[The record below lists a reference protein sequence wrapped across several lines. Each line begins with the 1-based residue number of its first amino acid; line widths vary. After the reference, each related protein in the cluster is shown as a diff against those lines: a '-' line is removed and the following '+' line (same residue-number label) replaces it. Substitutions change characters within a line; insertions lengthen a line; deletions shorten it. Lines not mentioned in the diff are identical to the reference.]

1 MELENSIRKYEA
13 GQKIKSKEL
22 GGVLET
28 GEKVELYKEFFE
40 INKEITVYSQKVEK
54 LEELGK
60 STKKNLEETKK
71 KVKDLEKNIDKDDLN
86 EVEKVV
92 NEGGKVREI
101 MDKMRRGEKMVEGKY
116 KSGLKLLKN
125 KVKKLSEELVKFKAD
140 EDELGKKLEV
150 KMKEYQ
156 EKQLDLGDL
165 QIRATVVSNRRGNS
179 FSDDYMFLTEK
190 IV

>member
-1 MELENSIRKYEA
+1 M
-13 GQKIKSKEL
+13 
-22 GGVLET
+22 LET

-40 INKEITVYSQKVEK
+40 INKEITIYSQKIEK

-60 STKKNLEETKK
+60 VTKKNFEETGKK
-71 KVKDLEKNIDKDDLN
+71 IKDLEKNMDKDDLS
-86 EVEKVV
+86 ETEKMV
-92 NEGGKVREI
+92 NEGSKAKEMMER
-101 MDKMRRGEKMVEGKY
+101 MKRGEKMVEGKY
-116 KSGLKLLKN
+116 KSGLKILEN
-125 KVKKLSEELVKFKAD
+125 KVKKLTEELMKSKG
-140 EDELGKKLEV
+140 EEEELGKKLEV

-165 QIRATVVSNRRGNS
+165 QIKATVVSNRRGNS